1 MVRQVRAY
9 LLNVNITENESELNK
24 MSLQCEAASGTSLA
38 NLSFGPVRCVILL
51 DFSFKVSCFN
61 VHFNIGFSVH

>member
-24 MSLQCEAASGTSLA
+24 MSLQCEAASGNISRKTFIPIA
-38 NLSFGPVRCVILL
+38 
-51 DFSFKVSCFN
+51 
-61 VHFNIGFSVH
+61 VH